1 MKNGRLRRVP
11 TAALVLGLVF
21 ALTPAGL
28 GGQTGGI
35 TWNADAVGNPVTAI
49 RFTFSANPGALA
61 ATDFMLVPGSGSATL
76 GALSGTG
83 TTRYLAVSGV
93 APGTV
98 SVTVVRAGIAAEVR
112 TISLVP
118 VPAPA
123 AGPNPANFVRV
134 PGGTFLMGS
143 PEGTPDSRADERP
156 VRVVT
161 LSGFYMSRFPVT
173 QGEWYDVM
181 NHLPGTGPGTRRPGF
196 FNGTN
201 NIAGATVTPTFD
213 WRNLPVERV
222 SWYDALVFS
231 NRLSIARGLTPAYSI
246 DGNTNPAYWGPV
258 PTSRNATWDAVV
270 MVPGST
276 GYRLPTEAQWEFA
289 ARGGHGSPGNFTF
302 SGSNTA
308 AEVAWHN
315 ANSGSRTREVGTLRP
330 NALGLYDMSG
340 NVWEWV
346 WDWWGTYP
354 AAAQTDPTG
363 PAAGVARV
371 FRGGGWLSTPE
382 GARSAIRDGSSP
394 VLRDE
399 PFGFRVVRP

>member
-1 MKNGRLRRVP
+1 MKSGRLRRVP

-21 ALTPAGL
+21 ALTLAG
-28 GGQTGGI
+28 QAGGI
-35 TWNADAVGNPVTAI
+35 TWDAVAVGDPVTAI

-61 ATDFMLVPGSGSATL
+61 AADFMLIPGSGSATL
-76 GALSGTG
+76 GALSGAG

-98 SVTVVRAGIAAEVR
+98 SVTVARARIAAEVR
-112 TISLVP
+112 TISLVL
-118 VPAPA
+118 ALNPA

-143 PEGTPDSRADERP
+143 PEGTPGSKNNERP

-161 LSGFYMSRFPVT
+161 VSGFYMSRFPVT

-181 NHLPGTGPGTRRPGF
+181 GTRPSL

-201 NIAGATVTPTFD
+201 AWGGATATPTFQ
-213 WRNLPVERV
+213 WRNLPVESVR
-222 SWYDALVFS
+222 WYDALVFS

-246 DGNTNPAYWGPV
+246 GGSTNPADWGPV
-258 PTSRNATWDAVV
+258 PTTWNATWDAVV
-270 MVPGST
+270 IVPGST

-302 SGSNTA
+302 SGSNVAT
-308 AEVAWHN
+308 EVAWHWE
-315 ANSGSRTREVGTLRP
+315 NSGGRTREVGTLAP

-346 WDWWGTYP
+346 WDWYGAYP
-354 AAAQTDPTG
+354 SVAQTDPVG
-363 PAAGVARV
+363 ASPAAARV
-371 FRGGGWLSTPE
+371 GRGGSWFLSA
-382 GARSAIRDGSSP
+382 GNARSASRPAIRPADRCCH
-394 VLRDE
+394 L
-399 PFGFRVVRP
+399 GFRLARP

>member
-1 MKNGRLRRVP
+1 MKNERLWRMP

-21 ALTPAGL
+21 VLTPAGL
-28 GGQTGGI
+28 DGQTGGI
-35 TWNADAVGNPVTAI
+35 TWNADAMGDPVTAI

-61 ATDFMLVPGSGSATL
+61 TTDFMLIPGSGSATL

-83 TTRYLAVSGV
+83 TVRYLAVSGV

-98 SVTVVRAGIAAEVR
+98 SVTVARAGIAAEVR

-118 VPAPA
+118 SPPVLNPA
-123 AGPNPANFVRV
+123 AGANPANFVRV

-143 PEGTPDSRADERP
+143 AEGTPNSQANERP

-161 LSGFYMSRFPVT
+161 VSPFYMSRFPVT
-173 QGEWYDVM
+173 QGEWFDVM
-181 NHLPGTGPGTRRPGF
+181 GSNPSHFQGARVL
-196 FNGTN
+196 
-201 NIAGATVTPTFD
+201 AGVN
-213 WRNLPVERV
+213 WRNLPVENV

-246 DGNTNPAYWGPV
+246 RGSTNPDDWGPV
-258 PTSRNATWDAVV
+258 PTGGNATWNAVTV
-270 MVPGST
+270 VSGST

-315 ANSGSRTREVGTLRP
+315 ANSGNRTREVGTLRP

-340 NVWEWV
+340 NASEWV
-346 WDWWGTYP
+346 WDWFGNYP
-354 AAAQTDPTG
+354 SVAQTDPVG
-363 PAAGVARV
+363 ASSGSLRV
-371 FRGGGWLSTPE
+371 RRGGSWLGSA
-382 GARSAIRDGSSP
+382 GDVRSAFRDWSAP
-394 VLRDE
+394 FLRSDS
-399 PFGFRVVRP
+399 FGFRLVRP